1 MGTLNLGRRFAPLVY
16 LEGIISPWKRNW
28 GSNNMVF
35 IFESAHDCEVCIVKC
50 FGGSCCQPFWDVI
63 ISDISALHCNFCYWV
78 FVQVRFF
85 SSVLVCSKLIFS
97 IANNMTVRSPW
108 TFHQHS
114 LTNKGALLFCTSFV
128 CPKDTCLL
136 PVLQPWWSAMAS
148 NFLSVCLSLRSLR
161 WLVSL
166 ETTYKEKVRFLV
178 AGNGETKKLFL
189 QVIPSTWH
197 GEKKHGTNYE
207 WDSTKMGYPP
217 DFVHQ

>member
-1 MGTLNLGRRFAPLVY
+1 
-16 LEGIISPWKRNW
+16 
-28 GSNNMVF
+28 MVF

-63 ISDISALHCNFCYWV
+63 ISALHCSFCYWV

-136 PVLQPWWSAMAS
+136 PVLQPWWSAMAWT
-148 NFLSVCLSLRSLR
+148 FYPFTWDIGVSVF
-161 WLVSL
+161 VSL
-166 ETTYKEKVRFLV
+166 ETTYKESVRFLV
-178 AGNGETKKLFL
+178 VDGVASQLISIWFKNFKCGKCSL
-189 QVIPSTWH
+189 
-197 GEKKHGTNYE
+197 
-207 WDSTKMGYPP
+207 
-217 DFVHQ
+217 